1 MNSFEYVQK
10 QQYERNLDNVVRDLE
25 QLLKYQ
31 EMNYE
36 PYNERQTKIAI
47 RALLN
52 IRGFKNLKSF
62 HYGDNEKWQSSQ

>member
-10 QQYERNLDNVVRDLE
+10 QQYERNLDNIVRDLE

>member
-1 MNSFEYVQK
+1 MNSFDYVQK
-10 QQYERNLDNVVRDLE
+10 RKYERNLDNTVKDLE

-36 PYNERQTKIAI
+36 PYNEKQTKIAI

-62 HYGDNEKWQSSQ
+62 HYGDNEQ

>member
-36 PYNERQTKIAI
+36 PYNERQTKIAM

-62 HYGDNEKWQSSQ
+62 HYGDNEQWQSSQ